1 MSGDLKAKIAGGGL
15 VALLLVAGVNAWVE
29 SKVDAEVSLRANK
42 ALTAQQEQTVSS
54 LVQHTKDLEAVYR
67 VRMDLEK
74 GLRNAELCLVMSS
87 MTAIFGCS
95 HPAPQPAVITPPRV
109 LLEPCAEP
117 QNSGATLELLKAGDT
132 EGAAL
137 AHVRYAI
144 AVREAM
150 ALCNSRLS
158 AIRLY
163 YDGMEEVL
171 RE

>member
-1 MSGDLKAKIAGGGL
+1 MIA
-15 VALLLVAGVNAWVE
+15 
-29 SKVDAEVSLRANK
+29 
-42 ALTAQQEQTVSS
+42 
-54 LVQHTKDLEAVYR
+54 
-67 VRMDLEK
+67 
-74 GLRNAELCLVMSS
+74 
-87 MTAIFGCS
+87 
-95 HPAPQPAVITPPRV
+95 PPSV

-163 YDGMEEVL
+163 YDGMEDVL

>member
-1 MSGDLKAKIAGGGL
+1 MNGDLKAMIAGGVL
-15 VALLLVAGVNAWVE
+15 MVLLLVAGFNAWVE
-29 SKVDAEVSLRANK
+29 SKVDAEVSLRAHK
-42 ALTAQQEQTVSS
+42 ALTTQQEQTVSS
-54 LVQHTKDLEAVYR
+54 LAQHTKDLEEVYR
-67 VRMDLEK
+67 VHMDLEK
-74 GLRNAELCLVMSS
+74 GLRSAGLCLVMSS

>member
-1 MSGDLKAKIAGGGL
+1 MFTWTWK
-15 VALLLVAGVNAWVE
+15 
-29 SKVDAEVSLRANK
+29 
-42 ALTAQQEQTVSS
+42 
-54 LVQHTKDLEAVYR
+54 
-67 VRMDLEK
+67 K
-74 GLRNAELCLVMSS
+74 GLRSAGLRLVMSS